1 LRVRDGCGYRVRSA
15 WDAVAGAGL
24 LVLSC
29 GLGLLAVWLLSN

>member
-1 LRVRDGCGYRVRSA
+1 VRSSA

-24 LVLSC
+24 LVLAC